1 MADRSRS
8 IRAGR
13 AAVEL
18 YADDSRLIRGLRQA
32 ERRIRQFGQRVAAIG
47 RQFAAVGA
55 AGSAAFAGAAV
66 QFARYGDELDKL
78 STRTGISVEAL
89 SELGFAAERTGTSL
103 DGVGNAVQRMNRRLG
118 RITAG
123 QGSGQQVSALEQLG
137 LDAQRLEQLDPEGRL
152 LALADA
158 VAKYGD
164 QAEAAGLAQRA
175 FGTQV
180 DEILPLLL
188 QGRDGIKALTDQARD
203 LGRTVSGDDADAAAR
218 LSDAFGT
225 LAGTLKDTVFEI
237 GAAVSGGLTGAIEAI
252 NRIAVAVNQ
261 WVEENRDLV
270 RQIALITAAVAGVG
284 GALLVF
290 SATVSVVSFA
300 ISGVATTVGVAV
312 AATKAFG
319 VALAAVASPAGVAI
333 TAIAA
338 AGGAILAYTGAAG
351 DAVKWLG
358 DRFGALVADVDT
370 ALTGIQAA
378 LTSGDLET
386 ASEILWLG
394 LKTVWAN
401 GVNALKTLW
410 IDLKTS
416 ILRTGS
422 EAFTGLLAAAEW
434 SYSQLLKLSIEF
446 NATLLTLFT
455 SLGASIKNIWADT
468 VNFVAKQ
475 MLELRGLVDEN
486 FDADAAIEI
495 RQSERDANRQ
505 QFNRARDRFI
515 VDIEARRRRQLR
527 SERAAHEREIAAIVR
542 ADRERISAIEK
553 NAAAAKAAADE
564 ELARLRAQLNQA
576 TREATEN
583 AEAARE
589 RRGDAS
595 SPTGLPNVDDFL
607 ARIRDGIEAGTASAS
622 AAARGGFDARN
633 FALASGVNQD
643 DRETAENTRETV
655 RILRRISQQRGLT
668 FGS

>member
-1 MADRSRS
+1 MAERSRS

-18 YADDSRLIRGLRQA
+18 FADDTQLIRGLRQA

-47 RQFAAVGA
+47 RQFTAVGA
-55 AGSAAFAGAAV
+55 AGSAAFAAAAV
-66 QFARYGDELDKL
+66 QFTRYGNELDKL

-158 VAKYGD
+158 VSNYGD

-180 DEILPLLL
+180 DDILPLLL

-203 LGRTVSGDDADAAAR
+203 LGRTVSGDDAEAAAQ

-225 LAGTLKDTVFEI
+225 LAGTIKDTVFEI
-237 GAAVSGGLTGAIEAI
+237 GAAVSGGLTRLIEPI

-261 WVEENRDLV
+261 WVEDNRDLV
-270 RQIALITAAVAGVG
+270 RQIALITAGVAGVG

-290 SATVSVVSFA
+290 STTISAVSFA
-300 ISGVATTVGVAV
+300 IGGVATTIGVAV
-312 AATKAFG
+312 AAAKAFG
-319 VALAAVASPAGVAI
+319 VALAAVASPAGVVI

-338 AGGAILAYTGAAG
+338 AGAAIVAYTGAAG
-351 DAVKWLG
+351 DAIKWLG
-358 DRFGALVADVDT
+358 DRFGRLVADVDT
-370 ALTGIQAA
+370 ALTGIEAA

-401 GVNALKTLW
+401 GVNALKALW
-410 IDLKTS
+410 IDLKSS
-416 ILRTGS
+416 IVQTAS
-422 EAFTGLLAAAEW
+422 EAFTGILVAAEW
-434 SYSQLLKLSIEF
+434 SYSQLRKLSIE
-446 NATLLTLFT
+446 TTSVIQTLFT
-455 SLGASIKNIWADT
+455 ALGAGIKNTWADT

-475 MLELRGLVDEN
+475 MLELRGLADES

-495 RQSERDANRQ
+495 RQSERDTNRQ
-505 QFNRARDRFI
+505 QTNQARDRRI
-515 VDIEARRRRQLR
+515 IAIEANRRRQLR
-527 SERAAHEREIAAIVR
+527 RERVAHEREIAAIVQ
-542 ADRERISAIEK
+542 ADRERIDAINK
-553 NAAAAKAAADE
+553 SAAAQKAVADE
-564 ELARLRAQLNQA
+564 ELARLRSQLNQA

-583 AEAARE
+583 AEAAR
-589 RRGDAS
+589 RRGDVS
-595 SPTGLPNVDDFL
+595 SPTGIPNVDDFL
-607 ARIRDGIEAGTASAS
+607 SGIRDAVEGGTVSAS

-643 DRETAENTRETV
+643 ERETAENTRETV
-655 RILRRISQQRGLT
+655 RILRRISEGRGLT
-668 FGS
+668 FGP